1 MVACASFQMTVHY
14 FGISIPQLVRW
25 VLGDSGRPVQDKTGL
40 TGKYDVTIERPVPEG
55 AGTPEVRPVETS
67 AGEIENQLG
76 LKLEPANGQVESLVI
91 DHLERPSPN

>member
-1 MVACASFQMTVHY
+1 
-14 FGISIPQLVRW
+14 
-25 VLGDSGRPVQDKTGL
+25 
-40 TGKYDVTIERPVPEG
+40 
-55 AGTPEVRPVETS
+55 VETS